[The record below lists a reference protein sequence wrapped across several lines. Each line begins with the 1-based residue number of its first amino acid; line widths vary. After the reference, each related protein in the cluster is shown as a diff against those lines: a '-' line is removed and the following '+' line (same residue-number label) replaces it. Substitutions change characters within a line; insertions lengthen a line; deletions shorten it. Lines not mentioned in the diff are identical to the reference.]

1 MAESGIHVIETT
13 DTLRIWEIIY
23 FCAKTNKNVIFVAL
37 PYLLIQQI
45 LIKHLLIQGH
55 ETSQNS

>member
-1 MAESGIHVIETT
+1 MVESGIHVIETT

-23 FCAKTNKNVIFVAL
+23 FCAKANKNVIFVAL

-45 LIKHLLIQGH
+45 LIKHLLIQGD
-55 ETSQNS
+55 ETNQNS